1 MNFLFICK
9 RRSSPTSSFFPRNAP
24 LNSYAII
31 KRQFTLQKS
40 FASLL
45 PLQYRILSVY
55 SLAFWIDEIFVVIK
69 ILKLLRSCHYY
80 YCYCCYYYCY
90 CCFIVIIVVII
101 VIVVIFIA
109 IVIAVTGPSEAGGL
123 GGFSPPNNLLK
134 FVDFE
139 TEKGCKS
146 QGRRNKYSNSYIFEK
161 ALRIYQNA
169 ISFDVIEVKDFKIF
183 RERLSLVVIFS
194 SVISKNGAFSSDL
207 KGLVMKN
214 FSGGKP
220 PDPHLFSLRSHLVSA
235 PPI

>member
-1 MNFLFICK
+1 MFLPLFQIL
-9 RRSSPTSSFFPRNAP
+9 RRSNLVERASPCSKQARR
-24 LNSYAII
+24 
-31 KRQFTLQKS
+31 KR
-40 FASLL
+40 
-45 PLQYRILSVY
+45 
-55 SLAFWIDEIFVVIK
+55 
-69 ILKLLRSCHYY
+69 
-80 YCYCCYYYCY
+80 
-90 CCFIVIIVVII
+90 
-101 VIVVIFIA
+101 
-109 IVIAVTGPSEAGGL
+109 GGW

-146 QGRRNKYSNSYIFEK
+146 QGRRNKYSNSYIFEE

-207 KGLVMKN
+207 KGVVMKN

-220 PDPHLFSLRSHLVSA
+220 PDPHFFSLRSHLVSA
-235 PPI
+235 PPPNMKFVATGLVKQHF